1 MVGNVIVQCEL
12 LLTSIFQF
20 LRPQKNTKFI
30 HFENFSKTL
39 KKSLAHPRIV
49 GNVIVKFK

>member
-20 LRPQKNTKFI
+20 LHPQKIMKFVHGG
-30 HFENFSKTL
+30 HFE
-39 KKSLAHPRIV
+39 IQ
-49 GNVIVKFK
+49 